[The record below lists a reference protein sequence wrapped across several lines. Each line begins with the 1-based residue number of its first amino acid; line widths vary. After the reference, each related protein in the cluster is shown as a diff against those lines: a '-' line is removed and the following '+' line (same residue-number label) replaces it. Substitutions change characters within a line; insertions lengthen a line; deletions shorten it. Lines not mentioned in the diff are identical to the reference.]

1 MPSKKKVP
9 LLVSENL
16 YGGVK
21 KRKEK
26 VDYMLIKG
34 ALLLSF
40 LNHNGIIS

>member
-21 KRKEK
+21 KKK

-34 ALLLSF
+34 ALLFSF
-40 LNHNGIIS
+40 LKHNGIIS